1 MAHATIEACHVLQA
15 VERAYQALRPPAFQH
30 ERTDWQRQDMLL
42 ADMRAVSQWVDRSK
56 FVGGRV
62 ALTLPELLLIE
73 PYLAP

>member
-42 ADMRAVSQWVDRSK
+42 ADMRAVA
-56 FVGGRV
+56 VG
-62 ALTLPELLLIE
+62 
-73 PYLAP
+73 